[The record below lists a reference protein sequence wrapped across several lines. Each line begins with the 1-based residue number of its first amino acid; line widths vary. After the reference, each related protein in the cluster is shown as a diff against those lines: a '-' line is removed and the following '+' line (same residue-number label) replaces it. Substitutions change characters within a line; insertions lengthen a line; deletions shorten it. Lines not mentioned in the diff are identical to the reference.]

1 MTRGQAAEAKM
12 HEAQD
17 FLDNFSADP
26 SAYGQCSVY
35 IDMEDCVF
43 DISDEAKHAGQVEIT
58 EDVVVGV
65 EKLFLA
71 GGATGESV
79 DPLLAMMES
88 MSDDDGCDAD
98 GAFTA
103 AAAELLQQYSEYD
116 AVMNMDPI
124 SDVGSDSE

>member
-1 MTRGQAAEAKM
+1 MCRCGATVCATDLPACLRVCLPA
-12 HEAQD
+12 
-17 FLDNFSADP
+17 
-26 SAYGQCSVY
+26 
-35 IDMEDCVF
+35 CVF

>member
-1 MTRGQAAEAKM
+1 MCRCGATVCATDLPACLRVCLPA
-12 HEAQD
+12 
-17 FLDNFSADP
+17 
-26 SAYGQCSVY
+26 
-35 IDMEDCVF
+35 CVF

-98 GAFTA
+98 GAFEFTA
-103 AAAELLQQYSEYD
+103 HAAASAAELLQQYSEYD